1 MLNLWSTHIH
11 QFEQESFFHLNR
23 KIERYLLEQEQN
35 KTESG
40 GHSLIG
46 KDSWHSDSNL
56 TSLDTEWS
64 RLLKQIIETNCIT
77 YLQSIGVQI
86 DREVNA
92 NIACWAMIMREN
104 AQSQVHCHPGAD
116 LSGVYYVKV
125 PEENPGS
132 LCFLDPRPGAKNN
145 RIFQKDTK
153 MIFQPREGTGLVFPS
168 WVDHYV
174 EPHNTKETRISISF
188 NFYII

>member
-1 MLNLWSTHIH
+1 MLNLWSTYIH
-11 QFEQESFFHLNR
+11 QFEQESFFDLNR
-23 KIERYLLEQEQN
+23 KIEKYLLEQEQN

-56 TSLDTEWS
+56 TSLDNEWS
-64 RLLKQIIETNCIT
+64 RSLKQIIERNCVA
-77 YLQSIGVQI
+77 YLQSTGVQT
-86 DREVNA
+86 DKEVNA
-92 NIACWAMIMREN
+92 NTACWAMIMRGD

-125 PEENPGS
+125 PEENPGN

-153 MIFQPREGTGLVFPS
+153 MIFKPREGLGLVFPS

-174 EPHNTKETRISISF
+174 EPHNTKGTRISISF